1 MIQTFLAYLVI
12 FGLKN
17 NIVVMN
23 GSGALLYQREK
34 LYRSLRYISSLFL
47 ALGVVLISIISY
59 FLYNY
64 VYVKFDL
71 LYIHISVVVL
81 LVCGYN
87 IIVSHFWQKMS
98 HFKHYLYEASFSY
111 AFDVVYTLSV
121 ILTLDMTLSVGSF
134 MMAILAII
142 IVILITN
149 VVIGFFVESL
159 NRGYLSV
166 YFRNVPA
173 RLFLFALI
181 AIILYY
187 AGIFVA

>member
-1 MIQTFLAYLVI
+1 MLQTFLSYLAL
-12 FGLKN
+12 FGIKN
-17 NIVVMN
+17 NVVVMN
-23 GSGALLYQREK
+23 GTGTLLFQREK
-34 LYRSLRYISSLFL
+34 MYRSLRYIDSLFL
-47 ALGVVLISIISY
+47 VLGITLTSIISY

-64 VYVKFDL
+64 VYLKFDL

-81 LVCGYN
+81 MVVLYN
-87 IIVSHFWQKMS
+87 LFVSSVWQKFS
-98 HFKHYLYEASFSY
+98 HFKHYLYENSFSY

-121 ILTLDMTLSVGSF
+121 ILSLNMALPIVDF
-134 MMAILAII
+134 MMSVVAIVL
-142 IVILITN
+142 VVLIMN

-181 AIILYY
+181 SIILYY
-187 AGIFVA
+187 ALMLVS